1 MSLLEEIKLA
11 LHYTRRSRAPFAC
24 GGRSQRRHGTITVP
38 TGNANCALRGRF
50 GKPCRWDNRVSQGWA
65 ASALQ
70 ARCVNRLCEGGLGGR
85 DARIGSVR
93 GMTVLQTYERKAALK
108 WRAKPLLQEE
118 AQKFAPRWRRLT
130 KTPSHIPIFNTI
142 STLINYSCQEKGRV
156 LRHQET
162 RKLLVLEV
170 VVVDLFDDV
179 LLIDGDA
186 QVEGDYELG

>member
-118 AQKFAPRWRRLT
+118 AQKFAPRWRRATLLQKVRGRGCVQKRHCLPFKGCCSAFSGT
-130 KTPSHIPIFNTI
+130 TICRKRFTRIIPF
-142 STLINYSCQEKGRV
+142 
-156 LRHQET
+156 
-162 RKLLVLEV
+162 
-170 VVVDLFDDV
+170 
-179 LLIDGDA
+179 
-186 QVEGDYELG
+186 